1 MSKRKHNH
9 HGNEGSNGNRPHHDH
24 RPYWKRAHRDWR
36 LYVVVF
42 LMLAAMIIYLM
53 TNDLVWGPRGESQP
67 PVPADVGE

>member
-9 HGNEGSNGNRPHHDH
+9 HGNEGSNGNRPHDDH

-53 TNDLVWGPRGESQP
+53 TDDLAWGPPGEPQP